1 MVRNPYKPSKQPKP
15 RRTQD
20 KKTRGKSPPASAS
33 PLSNMGWNSLSE
45 DRQRDIIGVVCIFA
59 GILALISLFLSN
71 SDNLI
76 GLIANALFSLAGW
89 GAFLLPLGLLAFGA
103 WMVTK
108 NRSTMAVVSGERVT
122 GIILFSLNLLTWMH
136 LLTGGWE
143 EAALGRGGGYLGAL
157 FSQGLQFTLGYAGT
171 VVVLAAWLVIALE
184 LTLDISTLDLI
195 KRVQPM
201 FDNLKSQLFQAGP
214 FRAWPAAD
222 SPDANKVIMDENGE
236 VLPPDFL
243 PLSELGRLRKRA
255 SKISNNQE
263 IDDDLDP
270 DFEESEPDEVPMPVW
285 NLPSVDSILDPVME
299 VALSDNMEKDRA
311 HLIEETLASLGAPGH
326 VVEVHRGPTIT
337 QYGVEPDF
345 IESRGTKTR
354 VRVSKIA
361 NLADDLALALAA
373 SRIRIQAPVPG
384 KSYVGIEVPNL
395 EFSPVRLRE
404 LLESETFAAIKS
416 PLKFALGKDVSGNPV
431 AVDLASLPHLLI
443 AGTTGSGKSVCLNV
457 ILSSFLL
464 HNSPSDLRLILV
476 DPKRVEL
483 TGYNGIPHLLTPV
496 IVDANKVIRAL
507 QWVMREMDNRY
518 RKFTK
523 AGVRDIAGFNANRPQ
538 EHLAHLI
545 VVIDELADL
554 MMLAPDETERNIT
567 RLAQL
572 ARATGIHL
580 ILATQRPSVNVV
592 TGLIKANIPARIAFA
607 VAQNVDSRVILDHPG
622 AERLLGRGDMLYQ
635 SPDAPAPV
643 RLQGAFVSDN
653 EIQLLVDYWQ
663 YNAAGT
669 EQPPTTSTSQPEG
682 VDSLP
687 RGAPL
692 KQIPLWDDSISTKED
707 PILPEAIELA
717 RREGRASV
725 TMLQRRL
732 RVGYTRAAR
741 LIDTMEEQGI
751 VGPAQPPMQVR
762 EILDYGPTAPPV
774 DDGY

>member
-1 MVRNPYKPSKQPKP
+1 MARTPSKPSKQP
-15 RRTQD
+15 RQGS
-20 KKTRGKSPPASAS
+20 KKTSGKNNSLAKSS
-33 PLSNMGWNSLSE
+33 PLTKLGWGSLSE
-45 DRQRDIIGVVCIFA
+45 DRQQDIVGVLSIVA
-59 GILALISLFLSN
+59 GILAFISLFMSN
-71 SDNLI
+71 SKNLI
-76 GLIANALFSLAGW
+76 GFIADVLFKLAGW
-89 GAFLLPLGLLAFGA
+89 GAFLLPLGLFIFGG

-108 NRSTMAVVSGERVT
+108 NRTLKRVLSGERVI
-122 GIILFSLNLLTWMH
+122 GIIFFFLNILTWIH

-143 EAALGRGGGYLGAL
+143 KAALGQGGGYLGAL
-157 FSQGLQFTLGYAGT
+157 FSQGLQFILGYAGT
-171 VVVLAAWLVIALE
+171 AVVLAAWLLIALE
-184 LTLDISTLDLI
+184 LALDISTLDLI
-195 KRVQPM
+195 KRLQPM
-201 FDNLKSQLFQAGP
+201 FENLKSELFQADLLKTWSKTTSG
-214 FRAWPAAD
+214 RVGLQEGTSAD
-222 SPDANKVIMDENGE
+222 DE

-243 PLSELGRLRKRA
+243 PLSELGRLRKRS
-255 SKISNNQE
+255 SKKPGSQGVE
-263 IDDDLDP
+263 EPLDP
-270 DFEESEPDEVPMPVW
+270 EFEEPAEDEILMPVW
-285 NLPSVDSILDPVME
+285 NLPSVEAILDPVME
-299 VALSDNMEKDRA
+299 FTLSDNMEKDRA
-311 HLIEETLASLGAPGH
+311 RLIEDTLASLGAPGH
-326 VVEVHRGPTIT
+326 VVEVNRGPTIT

-354 VRVSKIA
+354 VRVNKIA

-404 LLESETFAAIKS
+404 LLESEAFQEMRS
-416 PLKFALGKDVSGNPV
+416 PLKFALGKDVSGNPI
-431 AVDLASLPHLLI
+431 AVDLAALPHLLI

-464 HNSPSDLRLILV
+464 HNSPSDLRLVLV

-507 QWVMREMDNRY
+507 QWIMREMDNRY

-523 AGVRDIAGFNANRPQ
+523 AGVRDIAGFNDKVPE
-538 EHLAHLI
+538 EHLPHLI

-607 VAQNVDSRVILDHPG
+607 VAQGVDSRVILDHPG

-669 EQPPTTSTSQPEG
+669 VEPATTTQPQAEG
-682 VDSLP
+682 ADMLP

-692 KQIPLWDDSISTKED
+692 KQIPLWEDSIPTNED
-707 PILPEAIELA
+707 PMLPEAIDLA

-741 LIDTMEEQGI
+741 LVDSMEEQGI
-751 VGPAQPPMQVR
+751 VGPAQPPLQVR
-762 EILDYGPTAPPV
+762 EILDYGPTIPPG
-774 DDGY
+774 DD

>member
-1 MVRNPYKPSKQPKP
+1 MARNPYKPSNQPKS
-15 RRTQD
+15 RRTQNKNTRE
-20 KKTRGKSPPASAS
+20 KKPSATTS
-33 PLSNMGWNSLSE
+33 SSSILGWSSLSE
-45 DRQRDIIGVVCIFA
+45 ERQQDIIGVLIIFA
-59 GILALISLFLSN
+59 GILALVSLFMSN
-71 SDNLI
+71 ADNLI
-76 GLIANALFSLAGW
+76 GLIAKALFSLAGW

-108 NRSTMAVVSGERVT
+108 NRTTKGALSGERVA
-122 GIILFSLNLLTWMH
+122 GIILLLLNLLTWIH

-143 EAALGRGGGYLGAL
+143 EAALGQGGGYLGAL
-157 FSQGLQFTLGYAGT
+157 FSQSLQFILGYAGT
-171 VVVLAAWLVIALE
+171 AVILAAWLLIGLE
-184 LTLDISTLDLI
+184 LVLDISTLDLI
-195 KRVQPM
+195 KRLQPLGES
-201 FDNLKSQLFQAGP
+201 LKNQLIREGILKP
-214 FRAWPAAD
+214 WSETGRADQQRAAKED
-222 SPDANKVIMDENGE
+222 GE
-236 VLPPDFL
+236 ELPPDFL
-243 PLSELGRLRKRA
+243 PLSELGRLRKRV
-255 SKISNNQE
+255 SKISANQDIE
-263 IDDDLDP
+263 EQLDP
-270 DFEESEPDEVPMPVW
+270 DFEESETEDIPMPVW
-285 NLPSVDSILDPVME
+285 NLPSVEAILDPVME
-299 VALSDNMEKDRA
+299 VTLSDNMEKDRA

-404 LLESETFAAIKS
+404 LLESEAFEAIRS

-431 AVDLASLPHLLI
+431 AIDLASLPHLLI

-464 HNSPSDLRLILV
+464 HNTPADMRLILV

-523 AGVRDIAGFNANRPQ
+523 AGVRDIAGFNTKIPQ
-538 EHLAHLI
+538 EHLPHLI

-635 SPDAPAPV
+635 APDAPAPV

-663 YNAAGT
+663 YNAA
-669 EQPPTTSTSQPEG
+669 EKEHSPTTPQSQPEG
-682 VDSLP
+682 ADMLP

-692 KQIPLWDDSISTKED
+692 KQIPLWDDSISANED
-707 PILPEAIELA
+707 PLLPEAIDLA

-741 LIDTMEEQGI
+741 LVDSMEAQGI
-751 VGPAQPPMQVR
+751 VGPAQPPTQVR
-762 EILDYGPTAPPV
+762 EILDYGPTVPPA